1 MSAQVLTF
9 FVAGEEYGAPIL
21 GVREIVRFEPLTR
34 VPTAR
39 PSIRGV
45 MNLRGGVVPVMDL
58 ALEFGLP
65 PAPVTPRT
73 CVAVLE
79 LPLPGGE
86 PVVAG
91 LLIDTVGQVLDV
103 DEARIQPPPAFGTR
117 ADAAHLRGMV
127 PRENG
132 FVLLLDPERVLKLAG
147 SGAAP
152 TAAAA

>member
-1 MSAQVLTF
+1 MTRQVLTF

-45 MNLRGGVVPVMDL
+45 MNLRGGVVPVVDL
-58 ALEFGLP
+58 AVEFGLP
-65 PAPVTPRT
+65 PAQVNPRS

-79 LPLPGGE
+79 LASGGRE

-91 LLIDTVGQVLDV
+91 ILIDTVGQVLDV
-103 DEARIQPPPAFGTR
+103 DERQVQPPPAFGTR
-117 ADAAHLRGMV
+117 ADASHLLGMV
-127 PRENG
+127 PRESG
-132 FVLLLDPERVLKLAG
+132 FVLLLDPARVLG
-147 SGAAP
+147 